1 MNIYCCYCSES
12 DIKHKLHVYML
23 CFFLSLISC
32 DVVEQ
37 DVVAAEEHSVVG
49 AYCASLHLNYACT
62 VMEKTH
68 TPTSLKATR

>member
-1 MNIYCCYCSES
+1 
-12 DIKHKLHVYML
+12 ML